1 MAKKELSPWLKS
13 TLGSFVA
20 TVLGIAL
27 TLGVSKLVD
36 IKNNREMQ
44 RQCVFNVLTDLDN
57 ACRFI
62 RRDSTT
68 LAELGE
74 WLPDYMERYSTG
86 EAFSVDSAYTYFL
99 ETAYYPL
106 YQLSKYTLVGRDIMS
121 SIVPSNETDMAIH
134 RKMELAYA
142 LIGRTQKCT
151 DQLYELFEYMRQMRI
166 KITYTPAEKLKYDK
180 VGIVK
185 LFMDDAKVVTLT
197 EMVWQL
203 DGAKTY
209 GAYLNAIQV
218 YHDQILNMSG
228 ITEEE
233 FEAYL
238 ADIVKLQGK

>member
-1 MAKKELSPWLKS
+1 M
-13 TLGSFVA
+13 TTVGSFIA

-27 TLGVSKLVD
+27 TFGVSKLVD
-36 IKNNREMQ
+36 IKNSREMQ
-44 RQCVFNVLTDLDN
+44 RQCVFNVLTDIDN

-74 WLPDYMERYSTG
+74 WLPDYMDRYSSG
-86 EAFSVDSAYTYFL
+86 EAFPVD
-99 ETAYYPL
+99 TAFAHFVEAQYYPL
-106 YQLSKYTLVGRDIMS
+106 YMLSRYTLVGRDIMS

-142 LIGRTQKCT
+142 LIDRVQKT
-151 DQLYELFEYMRQMRI
+151 SYQLYELLEYMRQLGI
-166 KITYTPAEKLKYDK
+166 KLSYTPAEKLNYDK
-180 VGIVK
+180 EGFVK

-197 EMVWQL
+197 EMVWQM
-203 DGAKTY
+203 DGAKVY
-209 GAYLNAIQV
+209 GVYLRAIQK
-218 YHDQILNMSG
+218 YHNQILNMSG

-238 ADIVKLQGK
+238 ASVEKLQGK